1 MRNRTEKT
9 SAITKPGKVN
19 RFIFFELISNDVQ
32 FSAQEMNCVL
42 D

>member
-19 RFIFFELISNDVQ
+19 RFIFFEFNQ
-32 FSAQEMNCVL
+32 
-42 D
+42 